1 MMGIIDSSQLAFLSL
16 SHSVQQ
22 SGQSLSQRV
31 SHTYTV
37 VGRQVGICST
47 AVPAHRGWTTKS
59 YSRVELVG
67 EFSIMH
73 VRQWCSRQK
82 LERAT
87 QHPSIVLYRAV
98 GAWRDQ
104 GAHAPPQFLAA
115 PLTLPH
121 PGGDYNHNITICP
134 QIFRH
139 SYGPAL
145 LQHAGHNGSQNHGV
159 RRDKAKQKVTTT
171 TYILRFLYRI
181 PFMHLVFLGFGSLLD
196 EVCIS

>member
-47 AVPAHRGWTTKS
+47 AAPAHRGWTTKS

-98 GAWRDQ
+98 GAGRDR
-104 GAHAPPQFLAA
+104 GACTPPQFLAA
-115 PLTLPH
+115 QLTLPH
-121 PGGDYNHNITICP
+121 PGGRLCPPHYYVPPNFQTLLRPRSTLARRTQWQSESWSEEGQSKTKGHYYYIHTQISVQNTIYAFG
-134 QIFRH
+134 ISRFW
-139 SYGPAL
+139 
-145 LQHAGHNGSQNHGV
+145 
-159 RRDKAKQKVTTT
+159 
-171 TYILRFLYRI
+171 ILT
-181 PFMHLVFLGFGSLLD
+181 
-196 EVCIS
+196 